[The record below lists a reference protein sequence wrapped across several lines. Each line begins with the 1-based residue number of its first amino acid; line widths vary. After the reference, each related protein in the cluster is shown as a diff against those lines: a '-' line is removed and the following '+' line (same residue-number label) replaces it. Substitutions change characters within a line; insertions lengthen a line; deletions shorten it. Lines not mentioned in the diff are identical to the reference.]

1 MNVSRLNNHY
11 VEQGRTGTKFQAGKS
26 SRPSYTPTTNS
37 ETMDKPIFYFFVWP
51 SHLKK
56 KGFKP

>member
-1 MNVSRLNNHY
+1 MNVSRLNNHH
-11 VEQGRTGTKFQAGKS
+11 VEQGRTGTKLQAGKS

-37 ETMDKPIFYFFVWP
+37 ETMDKPIFYFF
-51 SHLKK
+51 SMAITFKK